1 MIDNEIENFID
12 IEFPPIMASI
22 YDPEE
27 NFPFDSEIIWKRPKD
42 FLQPEKGRH
51 HIQIFNDTISPTDVV
66 EGNLGDSWFAS
77 ALACLAEKPA
87 LLQKLFISDNF
98 SQHGV
103 YKVQICKSG
112 IWKELTIDDYFPCS
126 ISTGGMA
133 LFSRSSK
140 QDMWVLLLEKAYA
153 KLHRNYYTLRG
164 GLVSEALSDLTGSPI
179 SVIHLDAE
187 ETQSDI

>member
-1 MIDNEIENFID
+1 
-12 IEFPPIMASI
+12 
-22 YDPEE
+22 
-27 NFPFDSEIIWKRPKD
+27 
-42 FLQPEKGRH
+42 
-51 HIQIFNDTISPTDVV
+51 
-66 EGNLGDSWFAS
+66 
-77 ALACLAEKPA
+77 
-87 LLQKLFISDNF
+87 
-98 SQHGV
+98 
-103 YKVQICKSG
+103 
-112 IWKELTIDDYFPCS
+112 
-126 ISTGGMA
+126 MA